1 MKRRNPVYRACFM
14 IALFL
19 PIALSPR
26 LGRAALL
33 SSEECV
39 ESVRPAPAVLGVG
52 GLPLL
57 IGGEKH
63 PSPLSTNEA
72 AAIVLTLIIIG
83 LMVGFV
89 EQSR

>member
-1 MKRRNPVYRACFM
+1 MKRRRLVPRACFLL
-14 IALFL
+14 ALFL
-19 PIALSPR
+19 PLALSPGV
-26 LGRAALL
+26 GRAALL
-33 SSEECV
+33 SSEP
-39 ESVRPAPAVLGVG
+39 SAPSLRPASAGWPLLVG
-52 GLPLL
+52 GAD
-57 IGGEKH
+57 H

>member
-1 MKRRNPVYRACFM
+1 MRRNLIVRACFM

-19 PIALSPR
+19 PIALSPG

-33 SSEECV
+33 SSEEGV
-39 ESVRPAPAVLGVG
+39 AASRPGADAFHSV

-57 IGGEKH
+57 VGGEEH

>member
-1 MKRRNPVYRACFM
+1 MKRRNLIVRACFM

-19 PIALSPR
+19 PVALSPG

-33 SSEECV
+33 SSEEGAAAI
-39 ESVRPAPAVLGVG
+39 RPVPAAPPAV

-57 IGGEKH
+57 IGGEDH